1 MKIEKKIKILLIATL
16 TISLAVTFA
25 VTWPNSKKRQSGFY
39 YINHEGEVVSDAFDK
54 ESRPGIYG
62 ECYFDEHGI
71 AKIAKKNGENTTFD
85 DEIYFIDTNFKVIGN
100 RIFTYGNVLEWE
112 YDNQVYFLCREG
124 NDFQILDSN
133 MNLVSSIEDYFFDDS
148 KLIACVSHRL
158 AKGLIPICSK
168 ESNYE
173 KMGYI
178 DINCN
183 YAIEPKFCYCIEF
196 SDDDLAIVRAESG
209 KKGVIDKTGKYVIE
223 PIYFDITSFSQGVA
237 MAQETENGVARL
249 IDKTGKLVSEET
261 FLFDGL
267 YDSSDELFKEKYTY
281 AVGYETR
288 EMGFID
294 KTGKFAIKLDKREG
308 SFSGGYAVVEDETGK
323 YGFIDENGNLAIPCQ
338 YDDLIGFTDDG
349 IAPVK
354 VGNLWGYIRTD
365 NTWFLEPQFDE
376 AYTFQNGYAYIW
388 LNENQQI
395 KPMLTNME

>member
-1 MKIEKKIKILLIATL
+1 MKKNKVTIILVGIIAIL
-16 TISLAVTFA
+16 AISLAVTFA
-25 VTWPNSKKRQSGFY
+25 VTWTNSKKRQSGFY
-39 YINHEGEVVSDAFDK
+39 YINLEGEVVSGAFDK

-71 AKIAKKNGENTTFD
+71 AKISKKNGENTTFD

-178 DINCN
+178 DIYCN
-183 YAIEPKFCYCIEF
+183 YAIEPKFCYCVEF

-237 MAQETENGVARL
+237 MAQETENGGARL
-249 IDKTGKLVSEET
+249 
-261 FLFDGL
+261 
-267 YDSSDELFKEKYTY
+267 
-281 AVGYETR
+281 
-288 EMGFID
+288 ID

-323 YGFIDENGNLAIPCQ
+323 YGFIDEEGNLVIPCQ

-365 NTWFLEPQFDE
+365 NTWFLEPQFDD
-376 AYTFQNGYAYIW
+376 AYTFRNGYAYIW
-388 LNENQQI
+388 LNEDQQI
-395 KPMLTNME
+395 KK